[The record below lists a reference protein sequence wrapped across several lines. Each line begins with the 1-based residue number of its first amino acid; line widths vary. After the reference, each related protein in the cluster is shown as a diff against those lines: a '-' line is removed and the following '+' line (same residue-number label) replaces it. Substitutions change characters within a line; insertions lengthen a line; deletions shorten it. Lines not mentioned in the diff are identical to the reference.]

1 MGNTPCNKFEFLVA
15 WLAGEPLL
23 CGTTEG
29 PRDLH
34 RCSRYREEYRD
45 WYMDLLA
52 ALKRDKSVKGNLRHE
67 WRRKFKLEL
76 RRIESFFAILDR
88 ETVQARAETIH

>member
-1 MGNTPCNKFEFLVA
+1 MERQKVLGTSIDAVA
-15 WLAGEPLL
+15 TAK
-23 CGTTEG
+23 
-29 PRDLH
+29 
-34 RCSRYREEYRD
+34 EYRD

-76 RRIESFFAILDR
+76 RRIESFFSPYSIEKPSKPGRKQSIEAFDFSPVFMEWAR
-88 ETVQARAETIH
+88 E

>member
-1 MGNTPCNKFEFLVA
+1 VERQKVLGTSIDAVA
-15 WLAGEPLL
+15 TAK
-23 CGTTEG
+23 
-29 PRDLH
+29 
-34 RCSRYREEYRD
+34 EYRD

-88 ETVQARAETIH
+88 ETVQARAETIIEAFDFSPVFMEWARD

>member
-1 MGNTPCNKFEFLVA
+1 
-15 WLAGEPLL
+15 
-23 CGTTEG
+23 
-29 PRDLH
+29 
-34 RCSRYREEYRD
+34 
-45 WYMDLLA
+45 MDLLA

>member
-1 MGNTPCNKFEFLVA
+1 VERQKVLGTSIDAVA
-15 WLAGEPLL
+15 TAK
-23 CGTTEG
+23 
-29 PRDLH
+29 
-34 RCSRYREEYRD
+34 EYRD